1 MKKPIALIPFVFA
14 LALAVAP
21 ATPAQEA
28 KPRVYKNR
36 LTPIRDPKPLLA
48 DHPEFI
54 EPVREVARFNGYAVA
69 VHGSLKRDID
79 LIAVAWTDQAI
90 PADDLA
96 RAVRCAIAAILGNCI
111 MLGEIKPKPHGR
123 VACTLVHPGF
133 AGEID
138 LSIIPPREAEKTEE

>member
-1 MKKPIALIPFVFA
+1 MAKDQN
-14 LALAVAP
+14 P
-21 ATPAQEA
+21 AIREATGAFCRSILDAILPA
-28 KPRVYKNR
+28 
-36 LTPIRDPKPLLA
+36 
-48 DHPEFI
+48 
-54 EPVREVARFNGYAVA
+54 VREVARFNGYAVA

-79 LIAVAWTDQAI
+79 LIAIAWTDQAI

-96 RAVRCAIAAILGNCI
+96 RAVRGAIAAILGNCI

-138 LSIIPPREAEKTEE
+138 LSIIPPREAEKAEE